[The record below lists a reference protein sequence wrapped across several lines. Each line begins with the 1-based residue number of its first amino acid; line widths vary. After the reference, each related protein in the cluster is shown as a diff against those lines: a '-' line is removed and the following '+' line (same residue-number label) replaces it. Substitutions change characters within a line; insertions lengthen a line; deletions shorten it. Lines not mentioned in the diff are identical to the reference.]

1 MKRTRAR
8 AFSRTNGYAM
18 AALLVG
24 MTIMA
29 VFLTVALPAWS
40 TAVKREKEAEL
51 IFRGQQYAR
60 AIALFQRKYANTFP
74 PNIDILLNEHFLRKK
89 YKDPMTKDGEFQ
101 VLYANQQAAAQPNA
115 GQPNAGLNQLAARQ
129 GGGTVPQR
137 GQPARPVTQVASGGP
152 GGGQQ
157 GGIVGVASKSTATSL
172 RVYDGH
178 DKYNEWVFVATQVTN
193 RVNAPNATRDP
204 TGGVNLPGGVGGAG
218 GRGGRGGAQL
228 PPGTRG
234 NQPGGRGNPNQP
246 GPFGRPGGG
255 GFGAPPI
262 GAPFG
267 GPPFGGP
274 PGRGR

>member
-1 MKRTRAR
+1 MKGRQRC
-8 AFSRTNGYAM
+8 AFDTGGYAM

-40 TAVKREKEAEL
+40 TAAKREKEAEL

-74 PNIDILLNEHFLRKK
+74 PNIDILMNEHFLRKK
-89 YKDPMTKDGEFQ
+89 YKDPMTADGEFQ

-115 GQPNAGLNQLAARQ
+115 G
-129 GGGTVPQR
+129 GTVPQR
-137 GQPARPVTQVASGGP
+137 GQPGRPATQATTATVGP
-152 GGGQQ
+152 Q
-157 GGIVGVASKSTATSL
+157 GGIIGVTSKSTATSL
-172 RVYDGH
+172 RVYNGR

-193 RVNAPNATRDP
+193 RVNAPNGSQNP
-204 TGGVNLPGGVGGAG
+204 TGGVNVPGGAG
-218 GRGGRGGAQL
+218 GRGGRGGAQP
-228 PPGTRG
+228 PPGMRG
-234 NQPGGRGNPNQP
+234 NQP

-255 GFGAPPI
+255 FGTPPV

-267 GPPFGGP
+267 GTPFGSG
-274 PGRGR
+274 PGRGGR

>member
-1 MKRTRAR
+1 MVRMRAR
-8 AFSRTNGYAM
+8 LFSGTGGYAM

-40 TAVKREKEAEL
+40 TAAKREREVEL

-115 GQPNAGLNQLAARQ
+115 GPNQPAGRQ

-137 GQPARPVTQVASGGP
+137 GQPGRPVTQVPAGGP
-152 GGGQQ
+152 AGGQQ
-157 GGIVGVASKSTATSL
+157 GGIIGVASKSTATSL

-178 DKYNEWVFVATQVTN
+178 DKYNEWVFVAIQVTN
-193 RVNAPNATRDP
+193 RINAPNGSLDP
-204 TGGVNLPGGVGGAG
+204 TGGVNLPAGAG
-218 GRGGRGGAQL
+218 GRGGRGGAQP

-267 GPPFGGP
+267 GTPFGGGAA
-274 PGRGR
+274 GRGGR

>member
-1 MKRTRAR
+1 MRRTNAS

-29 VFLTVALPAWS
+29 VFLTIALPAWS
-40 TAVKREKEAEL
+40 TAAKREKEAEL

-60 AIALFQRKYANTFP
+60 AVALFQRKYANTFP

-115 GQPNAGLNQLAARQ
+115 GLNQLAARQ

-137 GQPARPVTQVASGGP
+137 GQPGRPVAQVPVGGP

-172 RVYDGH
+172 RIYDGH

-193 RVNAPNATRDP
+193 RINAPNGTLDP
-204 TGGVNLPGGVGGAG
+204 TGGMNLPGGVGGIG
-218 GRGGRGGAQL
+218 GRGGRGGVQP

-267 GPPFGGP
+267 GPP
-274 PGRGR
+274 GRGR